1 MARDRQPQR
10 QYPRTA
16 RVNELVREIL
26 GDALERLDDDRLQ
39 LVTVTHVH
47 VDPDLRHAVVEFS
60 SLGEGEDRKARLR
73 TAFAAIEAH
82 EDALRERLEAGL
94 AMLPLTV
101 HSRAK
106 RRTPTVLVTFDDV
119 AAADVSVALAGRDIN
134 APSSNFYAWEASHR
148 LGLGED
154 GGLRVGLAPYSTE
167 DDIDRLLTALG
178 EILSV

>member
-60 SLGEGEDRKARLR
+60 SLGEGEDEAAEALAEHRIKLQSAIARQARLKR
-73 TAFAAIEAH
+73 TPELRFAV
-82 EDALRERLEAGL
+82 D
-94 AMLPLTV
+94 TV
-101 HSRAK
+101 ISRASRIEEL
-106 RRTPTVLVTFDDV
+106 RRVDRDD
-119 AAADVSVALAGRDIN
+119 
-134 APSSNFYAWEASHR
+134 
-148 LGLGED
+148 
-154 GGLRVGLAPYSTE
+154 
-167 DDIDRLLTALG
+167 
-178 EILSV
+178 